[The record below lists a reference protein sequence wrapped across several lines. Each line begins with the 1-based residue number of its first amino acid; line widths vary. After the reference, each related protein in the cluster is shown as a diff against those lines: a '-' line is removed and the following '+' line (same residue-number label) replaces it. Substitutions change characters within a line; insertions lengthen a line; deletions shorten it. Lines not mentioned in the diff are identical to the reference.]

1 MKNTFIVSF
10 IGEATPKM
18 LKSLATI
25 THENGGKWL
34 ISKVNFIDQHVAAI
48 IKVEVPAENADYL
61 KTAFTEQASLT
72 VHINECDNNHLAA
85 ETIFKLR
92 FDSSD
97 RAGIVNDIT
106 NLLDSQNIRVLDMN
120 CQRIF
125 ISGIEGVANNLFSC
139 NLSLKVPIEIA
150 IEDVIKELESLG
162 DDTRVMLET

>member
-1 MKNTFIVSF
+1 MNRTFIVSF

-34 ISKVNFIDQHVAAI
+34 ISKVHFIDEHVSAI
-48 IKVEVPAENADYL
+48 IKVEVPAENAAYL
-61 KTAFTEQASLT
+61 KAAFTEQSSLI
-72 VHINECDNNHLAA
+72 VNINDCDSAPIAA
-85 ETIFKLR
+85 DTTFKLR

-125 ISGIEGVANNLFSC
+125 ISGVEGVASNLFSC
-139 NLSLKVPIEIA
+139 NISLKVPAEIA
-150 IEDVIKELESLG
+150 IADVMKELESLG